1 MNPNLEQRAGQGMHD
16 ASGSTSAGQGGRWRD
31 SSRGWDVMI
40 VVFGVLMFFMGSC
53 VGACSRWDSGTLF
66 PHGLVSP

>member
-1 MNPNLEQRAGQGMHD
+1 MNPKLEQRAGQGVHD
-16 ASGSTSAGQGGRWRD
+16 ATGSTAAARGGRWRD
-31 SSRGWDVMI
+31 SSRGGDVML
-40 VVFGVLMFFMGSC
+40 VAFGVLMFLMGSC